1 MPAIENDYHI
11 HSRFSDGNTSIRDIV
26 ERAIKLRLATIAII
40 DHFWPSLGSTR
51 AGIGLIRE
59 RREIIETIGKEYP
72 QIRILQGAEVDI
84 NSDGTM
90 APVAGGLNQFD
101 LVIGSVHWGS
111 DSRHWASAVTKAAD
125 NERFEILGH
134 WNGYLSS
141 YRSEH
146 GMLVANALARNGI
159 AVELSARYELRFEDF
174 LTMAK
179 DKGCMFTLGSD
190 SHHISEIGRLKDQKQ
205 LADAL
210 DLPLK
215 TF

>member
-1 MPAIENDYHI
+1 MPTIQNDYHI
-11 HSRFSDGNTSIRDIV
+11 HSSFSDGNTSIRNIV
-26 ERAIKLRLATIAII
+26 ERAIKLRLESIAII

-51 AGIGLIRE
+51 AGIGLIKERQEAIEIMRE
-59 RREIIETIGKEYP
+59 EYP

-84 NSDGTM
+84 NSDGSM

-111 DSRHWASAVTKAAD
+111 DSRLWASAVTTAAD

-134 WNGYLSS
+134 WNGYLTS
-141 YRSEH
+141 YRPEH
-146 GMLVANALARNGI
+146 GELVADALARNDV

-174 LTMAK
+174 LPMAK

-190 SHHISEIGRLKDQKQ
+190 SHHISEIGRLRDQIQ

-215 TF
+215 TL

>member
-1 MPAIENDYHI
+1 MPAIQNDYHI
-11 HSRFSDGNTSIRDIV
+11 HSSFSDGSTSIRDIV
-26 ERAIKLRLATIAII
+26 ERAIKLRLETIAII
-40 DHFWPSLGSTR
+40 DHFWPSLGSKR
-51 AGIGLIRE
+51 AGIGLIKE
-59 RREIIETIGKEYP
+59 RQEVIETIRGEYP

-90 APVAGGLNQFD
+90 APVAGGLDQFD

-111 DSRHWASAVTKAAD
+111 DSRHWASAVARAAD

-141 YRSEH
+141 YRPEH
-146 GMLVANALARNGI
+146 GILVADALARKDI

-190 SHHISEIGRLKDQKQ
+190 SHHISEIGRLKDQMQ

>member
-11 HSRFSDGNTSIRDIV
+11 HSSFSDGNTSIRDIV
-26 ERAIKLRLATIAII
+26 ERALKLRLATIAII

-51 AGIGLIRE
+51 AGVGLIKE
-59 RREIIETIGKEYP
+59 RQEAIETMRGEYP
-72 QIRILQGAEVDI
+72 QIRVLQGAEVDI

-90 APVAGGLNQFD
+90 APVAGGLDQFD

-111 DSRHWASAVTKAAD
+111 DSRHWASAITKAAD

-141 YRSEH
+141 YRPEH
-146 GMLVANALARNGI
+146 GMLVADALARNDI

-179 DKGCMFTLGSD
+179 DKECMFTLGSD
-190 SHHISEIGRLKDQKQ
+190 SHHISEIGRLKDQMQ

-210 DLPLK
+210 ELTLK
-215 TF
+215 RF